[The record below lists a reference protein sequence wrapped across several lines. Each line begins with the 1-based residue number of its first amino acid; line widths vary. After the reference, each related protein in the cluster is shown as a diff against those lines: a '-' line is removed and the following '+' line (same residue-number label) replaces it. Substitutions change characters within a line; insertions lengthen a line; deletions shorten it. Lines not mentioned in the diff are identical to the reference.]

1 VTVENVS
8 VSTATATSSF
18 TGGAVAL
25 TSSSARP
32 FIVTNSS
39 FSSCKCNTDSG
50 KGGAFYL
57 SLTDESEQTF
67 DVTFLKFD
75 GNEAAVGS
83 DIFLFLFLFDS
94 YLFFNCVEK

>member
-1 VTVENVS
+1 VS

-25 TSSSARP
+25 TSTSARP
-32 FIVTNSS
+32 FILTNSS
-39 FSSCKCNTDSG
+39 FSSCKGNTDSV

-57 SLTDESEQTF
+57 SLTDESEQTL
-67 DVTFLKFD
+67 DLTFLKFD

-83 DIFLFLFLFDS
+83 DIFLQCYDFPFRLLLVFQRS
-94 YLFFNCVEK
+94 